1 MVTLMDRY
9 TTSFCFHFCCLI
21 GRRAFSAGVT
31 SIAGSAASAIAVGE
45 RGVGV
50 GTGGRD
56 SPTISR
62 VFSLGISFI
71 IIIIIIIII
80 NFPRLFTPFFIDR
93 SILYFSSFSP
103 YIKIL

>member
-1 MVTLMDRY
+1 MVTLMDRH
-9 TTSFCFHFCCLI
+9 TTSFCFRFCCLI
-21 GRRAFSAGVT
+21 GRRAFDAGVA

-71 IIIIIIIII
+71 IIIIIIII

-93 SILYFSSFSP
+93 SVLYFSSFSL
-103 YIKIL
+103 YVKIL

>member
-1 MVTLMDRY
+1 MVTLMDRH
-9 TTSFCFHFCCLI
+9 TTSFCFRFCCLI
-21 GRRAFSAGVT
+21 GRRAFGADVT

-56 SPTISR
+56 SLTISR

-71 IIIIIIIII
+71 IIVVVVII
-80 NFPRLFTPFFIDR
+80 NFPRPFTPFFIDR
-93 SILYFSSFSP
+93 SVLCFSSFGP
-103 YIKIL
+103 YIKTL